1 MEVSLIIH
9 TKGLILI
16 LNPMLLA
23 LYSRNE
29 EMEKFIKKYLQKMY
43 LGELTIPIYVI
54 ISPILYVIEEI
65 IIFYQCASIQNKFR
79 TIQVNIVSYQILI
92 SKEPEIC

>member
-65 IIFYQCASIQNKFR
+65 IIYYQWASIQNKFR